1 MNCSGCLSAISQE
14 EYVQCS
20 SEFCVK
26 VLHITC
32 ANISQLTPEQRETWF
47 CPDCRASA
55 KRGGDNSNTP
65 ARACQNI
72 TQRKKTNPATESST
86 VAVSDCTQDT
96 PELKLIVSELRNLRQ
111 EMANM
116 KSEFNKRFDDLTS
129 RLVDY
134 DMRLRALE
142 LKEKEND
149 KLKEQVAQLQDKLNI
164 QSHHNLRSDLEIL
177 GVSEIPG
184 ENPYHLVLTTACK
197 IGINLEEHDL
207 DYVSRAGKLD
217 KDKSQ
222 DSSKLP
228 RPLVV
233 SFTRKYKR
241 EEFLRQAKTRR
252 TLDSSDIVGSGPQRR
267 VYVNERLTNEARQ
280 LFRFTRTWIRDNGY
294 KYCWVRNGTIY
305 IRKRDGREGSPPIQ
319 VRSTECLQK
328 LTSNKDML

>member
-55 KRGGDNSNTP
+55 KRGGDNTP

-228 RPLVV
+228 RPLV
-233 SFTRKYKR
+233 
-241 EEFLRQAKTRR
+241 
-252 TLDSSDIVGSGPQRR
+252 SSSGKQKLGAR
-267 VYVNERLTNEARQ
+267 NERLTNEARQ
-280 LFRFTRTWIRDNGY
+280 LFRVTRTWIRDNGY
-294 KYCWVRNGTIY
+294 RYCWVRNGTIY
-305 IRKRDGREGSPPIQ
+305 IRKRDGREGSPTIQ